1 MPTSKGETVAEAMRA
16 LPVEYRQAFEETCF
30 RGRTVQ
36 EAARALGLPA
46 GTVKARLY
54 HGMRALSRAMAE
66 DGARAGTGASAG
78 ADERSARTTG
88 ARGAGGAG
96 FRPGRRRRDAG
107 PPSSRA
113 APGTAARSAS

>member
-1 MPTSKGETVAEAMRA
+1 MRA

-66 DGARAGTGASAG
+66 DGARSGAGARARAGAGTG

-88 ARGAGGAG
+88 ARGAR

-113 APGTAARSAS
+113 APGNVARSAS